1 MIRTKKELVF
11 YIKADY
17 MMNRG
22 YFKPSW
28 FILLRSL
35 VFPDYIMDYLVHM
48 RKADYYS
55 HQCGVKNSILANYHR
70 MKQRKLGIKLG
81 FSIACDVFGYGLVI
95 PHYGTI
101 IVGGGNKIGNYAVLH
116 TSTCI
121 TNGQKTIGDGLYV
134 STGAKL
140 TTMEHLG
147 NNTMIAA
154 NSVVT
159 KSCNE
164 DNVLLVGMPANTKK
178 KQDAWYSRNE
188 WYIKKVKE
196 IESLRTVLYV

>member
-1 MIRTKKELVF
+1 MIRTKKELAF

-22 YFKPSW
+22 CFRPS
-28 FILLRSL
+28 LLGRLRSV

-55 HQCGVKNSILANYHR
+55 HISGVRKILFFYHR
-70 MKQRKLGIKLG
+70 MKQRRLGLKLG
-81 FSIACDVFGYGLVI
+81 FNIACDVCGYGLLI

-101 IVGGGNKIGNYAVLH
+101 VIGGGNKIGNYAVIH

-121 TNGQKTIGDGLYV
+121 TNGKKMIGDGLYV

-140 TTMEHLG
+140 TTVEHLG
-147 NNTMIAA
+147 NNVIVAA
-154 NSVVT
+154 NTVVT
-159 KSCNE
+159 KSWNE
-164 DNVLLVGMPANTKK
+164 DNILLVGMPAVIKKNTKE
-178 KQDAWYSRNE
+178 WYSDNEYYAKCVRNVE
-188 WYIKKVKE
+188 DLKE
-196 IESLRTVLYV
+196 IVYG